1 MYYKNTNQK
10 KTGMIQLIPV
20 KGDFKTK
27 STPQDKE
34 RHFIIIKRPHLF
46 SRRQKFLTD
55 KNFK

>member
-34 RHFIIIKRPHLF
+34 RHFIIIKQLHLF